1 MKQFLAL
8 TGLVVAATAG
18 RADEPGR
25 HRGEFLQMWDAI
37 VAGSQMGPGDGWFR
51 PAQTRYTW
59 DRLRARYDRNKDGGI
74 SAAEFGSPAGLFAVL
89 DRDGDGAITADDL
102 DWSDNTAYSRQLSF
116 AQQFMRQGDIN
127 GDRKLSK
134 EEWSRLF
141 EKAAKGKDSLDAE
154 AVRRLLY
161 PPPPPRPPKSAG
173 GGMPPK
179 EVLLLGLL
187 TGEIGSGAEGPKLEA
202 TAPDF
207 TLQSPDGKTSITLSD
222 YRGKKPVA
230 LIFGSFT

>member
-1 MKQFLAL
+1 MHRCCALAAVL
-8 TGLVVAATAG
+8 IAG
-18 RADEPGR
+18 STVFADPPPR

-37 VAGSQMGPGDGWFR
+37 VAGSQMGPGDGWFK

-59 DRLRARYDRNKDGGI
+59 DRLRTRFDRNRDGRI
-74 SAAEFGSPAGLFAVL
+74 SAAEFDGPAELFAIL
-89 DRDGDGAITADDL
+89 DRDGDGAVTADDL
-102 DWSDNTAYSRQLSF
+102 DWSDNSPFARQLLF
-116 AQQFMRQGDIN
+116 AQQFMRQGDTN

-134 EEWSRLF
+134 EEWNRMF

-161 PPPPPRPPKSAG
+161 PPPPPRPSKSAG

-202 TAPDF
+202 MAPDF
-207 TLQSPDGKTSITLSD
+207 TLESPDGKKSITLSD